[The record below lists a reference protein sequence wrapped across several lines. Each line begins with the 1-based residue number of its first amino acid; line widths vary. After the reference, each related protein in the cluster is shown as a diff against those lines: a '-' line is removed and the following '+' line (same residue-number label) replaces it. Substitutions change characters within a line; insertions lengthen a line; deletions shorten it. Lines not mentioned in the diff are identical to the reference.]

1 MISLMKC
8 HNVCIIKFNMY
19 VQILLM
25 WWVVRSFFIAYKSNP
40 KLYSEWN
47 GLHPSMYVSGA
58 SEFECVCL
66 LFYFIYIYIFF
77 SMTLV
82 ILSEYTVISSVFA
95 VLPESKP
102 NWKSIQMHSSVLND
116 LKALQMYPIWKKRRI
131 KTKPSDLNHQRSFP
145 IRNIVI
151 WDFSIIF

>member
-47 GLHPSMYVSGA
+47 GLQPSMYVSGA

-66 LFYFIYIYIFF
+66 LFYFIYIFFF
-77 SMTLV
+77 SLTLV

-95 VLPESKP
+95 VLPESNQKQIENP
-102 NWKSIQMHSSVLND
+102 YKCIPVYWIICKLFKCI
-116 LKALQMYPIWKKRRI
+116 KYEKKEE
-131 KTKPSDLNHQRSFP
+131 
-145 IRNIVI
+145 
-151 WDFSIIF
+151 